1 MILFA
6 AAMTTA
12 NFGETTPPAPPSAPP
27 APAFRRP
34 ADYYSAPTPEAAFP
48 RWLSLGCGAAALVVL
63 IVVFAGGAW
72 LAGGGF
78 GDVMD
83 LTIGMSLGELRGMFA
98 KDLQAVDKDAFEKA
112 VATMRTNV
120 TEKRVGAASL
130 RPFLQQL
137 SASMRDGTA
146 SADEVRRLTATAT
159 RINAGARKR

>member
-6 AAMTTA
+6 GAMTTA
-12 NFGETTPPAPPSAPP
+12 NFGETTPPEPPPITP

-48 RWLSLGCGAAALVVL
+48 QWLSLGCGAAALVVL
-63 IVVFAGGAW
+63 IIVFAAGGW
-72 LAGGGF
+72 LSSGGF
-78 GDVMD
+78 GEVMD
-83 LTIGMSLGELRGMFA
+83 LTIGMSLGELRGMYA
-98 KDLQAVDKDAFEKA
+98 KDLQAVDKDALEKA
-112 VATMRTNV
+112 VETMRKNV
-120 TEKRVGAASL
+120 QEKRVDVASL